1 MKKESTSRRRV
12 IRFGIRT
19 LLVLTL
25 IAALL
30 FAWIAQKRSE
40 WANEQDSMNA
50 ISEHVSYFGRD
61 YTGPSWLYRAG
72 FRPEF
77 FFRITEVSIT
87 SGEPGKIERIG
98 DPPNPYCELNDETLA
113 KIAPEIQNFRYLSQ
127 LEIAETKITDTSYP
141 VISRFSNADY
151 INLQGNRISD
161 EVISDLES
169 SMPNTTINFKYG
181 GSSYLRGKGTIVK
194 PNTN

>member
-1 MKKESTSRRRV
+1 MLIRSGEAPGVGWSRNMLYSGFKTLPRSVIRRQTDFAARLTRTLSLLQIGMKKESTSRRRV

-77 FFRITEVSIT
+77 F
-87 SGEPGKIERIG
+87 
-98 DPPNPYCELNDETLA
+98 
-113 KIAPEIQNFRYLSQ
+113 LS
-127 LEIAETKITDTSYP
+127 LIHI
-141 VISRFSNADY
+141 
-151 INLQGNRISD
+151 
-161 EVISDLES
+161 
-169 SMPNTTINFKYG
+169 
-181 GSSYLRGKGTIVK
+181 
-194 PNTN
+194 